1 MDSVDGEG
9 KSEEDF
15 FTYLSYSERRG
26 AHKVL
31 SSLYYIVDPGGVDPL
46 DSCQSLLLVFF
57 FFSRLYDCYT
67 ILSCL
72 RRFDRFELQIIRIF
86 CSFFF
91 FFFSYSI
98 ACGCYGRSSLEAKV
112 SRKLGDDSCGSTS
125 AACCFSLLRYFVPSH
140 TPRVFFRG
148 RCGSF
153 AKIIKS
159 LSLETY
165 TRRLV
170 SAVDLTPVRSNY
182 SSLLEGTFGDWRNVN
197 LVISTTS

>member
-98 ACGCYGRSSLEAKV
+98 ACGCYGR
-112 SRKLGDDSCGSTS
+112 
-125 AACCFSLLRYFVPSH
+125 VPS
-140 TPRVFFRG
+140 RR
-148 RCGSF
+148 
-153 AKIIKS
+153 KS
-159 LSLETY
+159 L
-165 TRRLV
+165 
-170 SAVDLTPVRSNY
+170 
-182 SSLLEGTFGDWRNVN
+182 VN
-197 LVISTTS
+197 LGTTVVGQRVPLVVFLYYGISCHHTHRVCSSVVAAAHLQK